1 MHSQFQ
7 TSFAAAALAA
17 CLVFTGNAVV
27 LAASPIVVKS
37 MSPRSGPLGTVIT
50 ITGSGF
56 LGAASADSGL
66 GVSLP
71 TGHWVRD
78 GAVTVISA
86 TEVQYKMPND
96 GGTGQ
101 IYIGNPQ
108 GGRGWSPFL
117 FTVTGG
123 AATTAPSVPPVPSGL
138 AASAGNAQV
147 SLSWSTDAGASGYH
161 VKRAVTSGGPY
172 TQVSAPTSPVDNDT
186 SLTNGTKYYYVVSA
200 VSSSGE
206 SANSSQIMAAPSAP
220 TKVPPVP
227 SGFAASAGNTQVSLS
242 WSADAGASS
251 YHVKRATTSGGPYTQ
266 VAAPASPTDNDTS
279 LTNGTTYYYVVSAV
293 DSAGESANSAQVSA
307 APSGATVSANLT
319 VTVNPS
325 SRQPISPYVYGINF
339 SKSFLF
345 PTSAP
350 APSGATLDRMGGDR
364 MTAYNWT
371 TNASNSGSD
380 GSYTNDAN
388 FPGSTPAGA
397 VSSFISADQAAGMA
411 TLVTFQMQG
420 LVSGDEAGAV
430 SLSNAPDL
438 ARFKSVQ
445 FAKGAAFAPT
455 APALT
460 GSVFMDEQAVA
471 IDDHFGG
478 QGIFSSSANTHP
490 VFASLDNEP
499 DIWGS
504 THKELGPEPSAATF
518 NAKTVALAAA
528 LKNQYPQ
535 MTIFGGV
542 ISGFYGL
549 YSWNGTLSTTVGG
562 ANWFVDDYAAA
573 VKAANTAAGKT
584 LVDVFD
590 FHWYSQITD
599 PVTGG
604 QINSTNSASLTAAQ
618 VQAIVQSPRSLWD
631 TTFKENSWITSA
643 IGTPIYIIPRLQ
655 AKIAAADPG
664 MKMAIT
670 EYYNGGGNHI
680 AGTIAQADNLGIY
693 GAYGLFAACLW
704 PLGSDPY
711 VVAAFKAYRNFD
723 GAGHNFGDTSVAA
736 TSNNIA
742 NVAAYVSTDS
752 TRPGRVV
759 MVLINRSVS
768 AQATA
773 VTGQPLT
780 GTAHLFQTTATTASQ
795 QGSNIAPVAA
805 GTQAVSGSSITVNL
819 PALSVT
825 TVDIY

>member
-1 MHSQFQ
+1 
-7 TSFAAAALAA
+7 
-17 CLVFTGNAVV
+17 
-27 LAASPIVVKS
+27 
-37 MSPRSGPLGTVIT
+37 
-50 ITGSGF
+50 
-56 LGAASADSGL
+56 
-66 GVSLP
+66 
-71 TGHWVRD
+71 
-78 GAVTVISA
+78 
-86 TEVQYKMPND
+86 
-96 GGTGQ
+96 
-101 IYIGNPQ
+101 
-108 GGRGWSPFL
+108 
-117 FTVTGG
+117 
-123 AATTAPSVPPVPSGL
+123 
-138 AASAGNAQV
+138 
-147 SLSWSTDAGASGYH
+147 
-161 VKRAVTSGGPY
+161 
-172 TQVSAPTSPVDNDT
+172 
-186 SLTNGTKYYYVVSA
+186 
-200 VSSSGE
+200 
-206 SANSSQIMAAPSAP
+206 
-220 TKVPPVP
+220 
-227 SGFAASAGNTQVSLS
+227 
-242 WSADAGASS
+242 
-251 YHVKRATTSGGPYTQ
+251 
-266 VAAPASPTDNDTS
+266 
-279 LTNGTTYYYVVSAV
+279 
-293 DSAGESANSAQVSA
+293 
-307 APSGATVSANLT
+307 
-319 VTVNPS
+319 
-325 SRQPISPYVYGINF
+325 
-339 SKSFLF
+339 
-345 PTSAP
+345 
-350 APSGATLDRMGGDR
+350 

-380 GSYTNDAN
+380 GNYTNDAN

-397 VSSFISADQAAGMA
+397 VTSFVSADQAAGMA
-411 TLVTFQMQG
+411 TIVTFQMQG

-438 ARFKSVQ
+438 SRFKVVQ
-445 FAKGAAFAPT
+445 FAKGAAFTPT
-455 APALT
+455 TPLLT
-460 GSVFMDEQAVA
+460 GPVFMDEQAVA

-478 QGIFSSSANTHP
+478 QGIFTSSANTHP

-504 THKELGPEPSAATF
+504 THKELGPEPSAAVFYT
-518 NAKTVALAAA
+518 KTVALAAA
-528 LKNQYPQ
+528 LKTQYPQ

-549 YSWNGTLSTTVGG
+549 YSWNGTIGATVGG
-562 ANWFVDDYAAA
+562 ANWFVDQYAAA
-573 VKAANTAAGKT
+573 VKTANIVAGKT

-631 TTFKENSWITSA
+631 PSFKENSWITSA
-643 IGTPIYIIPRLQ
+643 IGTPIYIIPRIQ
-655 AKIAAADPG
+655 AKLAAANPG
-664 MKMAIT
+664 MKIAIT
-670 EYYNGGGNHI
+670 EYYNGGGGHI

-693 GAYGLFAACLW
+693 GSYGLFAACLW

-736 TSNNIA
+736 TSNNVA

-768 AQATA
+768 AQSTA

-780 GTAHLFQTTATTASQ
+780 GTAHLFQITATTASQ
-795 QGSNIAPVAA
+795 QGGASIAPVAA